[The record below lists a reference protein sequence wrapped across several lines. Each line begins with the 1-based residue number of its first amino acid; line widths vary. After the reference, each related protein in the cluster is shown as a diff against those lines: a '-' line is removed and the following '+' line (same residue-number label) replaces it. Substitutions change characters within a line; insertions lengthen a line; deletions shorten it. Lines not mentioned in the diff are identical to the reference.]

1 MTRSTLPA
9 DAGHLPTDIPM
20 NDERTTSPEVLL
32 LPPGLLRPTEEFSPD
47 RLDALTAE
55 ILASG
60 QWPFPIL
67 VERSSLVVMD
77 GHHRREFA
85 LRQALRRV
93 PCLMLDYRDVELESR
108 RPGIGVTPDEVIAR
122 GLAGRPFPPKS
133 TRHTLRSAPP
143 ALGSWPLDSL
153 RAADLQAAHG

>member
-9 DAGHLPTDIPM
+9 DTGHLPTDIPM
-20 NDERTTSPEVLL
+20 NERTTSLEVLL

-143 ALGSWPLDSL
+143 ALCSWPLDSL
-153 RAADLQAAHG
+153 RAADLQAALG